1 MIRPDL
7 GLMVPAVSDE
17 GTVLHC
23 GEIETGSVRGEVEAI
38 PRRVRA
44 PVMSVEERN
53 VVAVA
58 ERSLRGVE
66 FDVGKL
72 RIALTVFGFEVAV
85 HDGQVVQCLGV
96 LPPPRDPR
104 TVACVTVLIDIRRQT
119 VIGEVNLGTLQE
131 HLDSLIQRVTL
142 CCGWHELVERA
153 ESV

>member
-1 MIRPDL
+1 
-7 GLMVPAVSDE
+7 
-17 GTVLHC
+17 
-23 GEIETGSVRGEVEAI
+23 
-38 PRRVRA
+38 
-44 PVMSVEERN
+44 MSVEERN

-58 ERSLRGVE
+58 ERSLRRVE

-72 RIALTVFGFEVAV
+72 RIALTVFGFEVPV
-85 HDGQVVQCLGV
+85 HDGQDVQCLGV

-104 TVACVTVLIDIRRQT
+104 TVACVTVLIDIWRQT

-142 CCGWHELVERA
+142 RCGWHELVERA